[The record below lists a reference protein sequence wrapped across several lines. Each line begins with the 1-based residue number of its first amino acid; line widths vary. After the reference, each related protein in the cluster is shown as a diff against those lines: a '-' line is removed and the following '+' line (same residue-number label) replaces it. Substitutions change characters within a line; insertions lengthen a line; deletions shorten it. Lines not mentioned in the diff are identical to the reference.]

1 MKKTMVLS
9 VLLLVVCAML
19 AGCFNSG
26 EPAPDQSPA
35 PGAIATPGPT
45 AGSNVSGM
53 APEATNAPGATP
65 GLGTAQGNG
74 GTGFDWNAQA
84 AAVEARIA
92 MFSEIQECRVVADQG
107 TALVG
112 VKFTNAY
119 QGEMT
124 QRIRDMIAGEVMAA
138 DNAIQ
143 VVAVTAEEQDVNEI
157 FSLADQQ
164 RQGNAPAE
172 LEQKIDQIARNTTTL
187 R

>member
-9 VLLLVVCAML
+9 VFLLMVCALL

-26 EPAPDQSPA
+26 DQTPDQSPA
-35 PGAIATPGPT
+35 PGGIATPGPT
-45 AGSNVSGM
+45 ASTNDTGM
-53 APEATNAPGATP
+53 APEATGAPGATP
-65 GLGTAQGNG
+65 GIGAAANNG
-74 GTGFDWNAQA
+74 GGGFDWPAQA

-92 MFSEIQECRVVADQG
+92 MFSEIQDCRVVADEG

-112 VKFTNAY
+112 VKFTGAY

-143 VVAVTAEEQDVNEI
+143 VVAVTAEEQDVNQI
-157 FSLADQQ
+157 FTLADQQ
-164 RQGNAPAE
+164 RQGSAPAD
-172 LEQKIDQIARNTTTL
+172 LKQKIDQIARNTTTL